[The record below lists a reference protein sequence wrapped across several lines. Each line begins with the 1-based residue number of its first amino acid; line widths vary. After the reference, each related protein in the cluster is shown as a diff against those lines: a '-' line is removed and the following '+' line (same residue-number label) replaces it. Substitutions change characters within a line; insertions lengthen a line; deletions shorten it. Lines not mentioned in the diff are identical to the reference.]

1 MFYLFPFSSCTFIAL
16 QNVLRN
22 SFTNINGFYD
32 ISQCSGSSAWNI
44 FTDIQKTSTLSLS
57 TFRCQLKHFY
67 FSHYQNTEC
76 IQGYFLQLISY
87 ISYLL
92 TYWVCWLLQLVDEFL
107 SEQQLPVAPSTF
119 AMGALLNELSG
130 VRAASHSHGKLKP
143 VLRTCWLCISK

>member
-1 MFYLFPFSSCTFIAL
+1 MFYLFPFSFCTFIAL

-32 ISQCSGSSAWNI
+32 ISQCSGPSAWNI

-67 FSHYQNTEC
+67 FSHYQHTEC

-92 TYWVCWLLQLVDEFL
+92 TYLLSLLIAAAGRWISVGAAVASSSVDVCNGRIVEWAEW
-107 SEQQLPVAPSTF
+107 
-119 AMGALLNELSG
+119 
-130 VRAASHSHGKLKP
+130 
-143 VLRTCWLCISK
+143 C